1 MQISKIDSISF
12 NSKLLRP
19 AKNLTNIIKHPE
31 NIKLASSLTALASL
45 GVTSV
50 SVNKNKDKSFEK
62 TLEDNYFKLPE
73 NAKPDV
79 FQKASAAYLYK
90 GNDVLVTAPTGTGK
104 TAIAH
109 YIITKNLEE
118 GKKTFYTA
126 PLKALSNEKFN
137 NFKKIYGE
145 ENVGILTGDVQENE
159 NAPIVLM
166 TTEIYKNMVEADK
179 NKNIHDPKLD
189 NLKTVIFDEV
199 HNIGDEDRGA
209 VWEQSIMYSD
219 PKTQILSLSAT
230 IGNNEDLANW
240 MADLRGLNFAQVKI
254 VNNKD
259 NNLNTFPINQVG
271 KNFVALINV
280 PTENRHVPLEF
291 HNVIVSGEKI
301 QTSKVKNKDKKDNK
315 TSKFR
320 PQNPIGDDYRNMVS
334 MLKKEDKLPAIFFI
348 FSKKGC
354 RNTLDHLAHY
364 GAKLNDEDEANQIR
378 EIIEKYKKDG
388 KYLGETLNIRA
399 MEKGYS
405 IHNSGLL
412 PSQKELIEELFNKK
426 LIKVLLATE
435 TLSAGINM
443 PARSVVISSHLKPTS
458 KLNNENKFLQP
469 YSSNIFAQISGR
481 AGRRGIDTKGYCY
494 TMSMN
499 KEQKAIYE
507 ELIKAGASDVKSVF
521 NEFDYSF
528 VAGYYDSHDES
539 ETIKEIGKKSFYTF
553 DDNEENKYSEDKL
566 NEFMK
571 KFKLRRKIL
580 RNFEFMDSEV
590 DLTTKGKLLV
600 KLNGYEQIPIINAI
614 ESKRLGGLNSIEL
627 AGAVGALANI
637 QPIYELNRNA
647 ENADNPKVFSH
658 KNTYLDYFVSTEDNK
673 LKKYN
678 QDIAKIDSN
687 HINVEFNINAIHH
700 IYNWANL
707 NNKNE
712 IAEENWKNLVQISNS
727 HSKIEEGTLF
737 EEISRTINLLKQII
751 KISKEG
757 IKLSEND
764 YDEKYYNDLIETAKA
779 SIELLSKPPI
789 V

>member
-1 MQISKIDSISF
+1 MQISKIDSITF
-12 NSKLLRP
+12 NCKLLRP
-19 AKNLTNIIKHPE
+19 AKNLTNVIKHPE
-31 NIKLASSLTALASL
+31 NIKLASSLTALASV
-45 GVTSV
+45 GVASV

-73 NAKPDV
+73 TAKPDV
-79 FQKASAAYLYK
+79 FQKASAAYLCN

-126 PLKALSNEKFN
+126 PLKALSNEKYN

-145 ENVGILTGDVQENE
+145 ENVGILTGDFQENP

-166 TTEIYKNMVEADK
+166 TTEIYKNMVDADK

-219 PKTQILSLSAT
+219 PETQILSLSAT
-230 IGNNEDLANW
+230 IGNKEDLANW
-240 MADLRGLNFAQVKI
+240 MADLR
-254 VNNKD
+254 
-259 NNLNTFPINQVG
+259 NLNYVKPTIINDENHQSDFNSI
-271 KNFVALINV
+271 KNISKNSVSLIDV
-280 PTENRHVPLEF
+280 PFENRHVPLEF

-315 TSKFR
+315 TSKFK

-334 MLKKEDKLPAIFFI
+334 ILKKEDKLPAIFFI

-364 GAKLNDEDEANQIR
+364 GAKLNDENEAE
-378 EIIEKYKKDG
+378 EILKVIEKYKKEG

-399 MEKGYS
+399 MEKGYA

-469 YSSNIFAQISGR
+469 YSSSIFAQISGR
-481 AGRRGIDTKGYCY
+481 AGRRGIDTRGYCY

-528 VAGYYDSHDES
+528 VAGYYDSYDES
-539 ETIKEIGKKSFYTF
+539 ETIKDIGKKSFFAYSKK
-553 DDNEENKYSEDKL
+553 EKGYSEEKL
-566 NEFMK
+566 KDFVKSFN
-571 KFKLRRKIL
+571 LRRKIL
-580 RNFEFMDSEV
+580 RKFEFMDSEV

-614 ESKRLGGLNSIEL
+614 ESKRLAGLNSVEL

-637 QPIYELNRNA
+637 QPIYDLNKNEKDA
-647 ENADNPKVFSH
+647 ENPKVFSH

-700 IYNWANL
+700 VYNWADL

-727 HSKIEEGTLF
+727 HAKIEEGTLF

-757 IKLSEND
+757 IKLSENY
-764 YDEKYYNDLIETAKA
+764 YDKKYYNDLIETANS
-779 SIELLSKPPI
+779 SIELLSKSPI
-789 V
+789 A